1 MFHKAKELF
10 AISQYSIP
18 EEIEKAL
25 NKLEPLLLGA
35 AQNGCTSLTLSPL
48 LDIGVTEDFAAQ
60 HLFEPLIKR
69 GFVVV
74 RNRGFGINISWEQAS
89 MDDVLEEV
97 RIRG

>member
-25 NKLEPLLLGA
+25 KRLEPLLLDA
-35 AQNGCTSLTLSPL
+35 AQKGCTSLTLSPL
-48 LDIGVTEDFAAQ
+48 FDIGVTEDFAAQ
-60 HLFEPLIKR
+60 HLFEPLSKR
-69 GFVVV
+69 GFVV
-74 RNRGFGINISWEQAS
+74 RTKGFGINISWEQAS